1 MWLIIKQI
9 WLFYSYLAI
18 IDELW
23 KSNLSIQLFMYEIPI
38 HLKKAVHLY
47 STQIANLRAHTTKHE
62 VGQLWHQAQAFT
74 GTTGKI
80 GKVVAVSGA
89 VALAGQLTGNILTM
103 FFFFFFFFLQ
113 II

>member
-38 HLKKAVHLY
+38 HLKKAVHL
-47 STQIANLRAHTTKHE
+47 
-62 VGQLWHQAQAFT
+62 
-74 GTTGKI
+74 
-80 GKVVAVSGA
+80 
-89 VALAGQLTGNILTM
+89 
-103 FFFFFFFFLQ
+103 
-113 II
+113 